1 MPVETIFLVAL
12 FAISMVGSPGPANM
26 ALMASGARYGYSRS
40 VPFLFGT
47 LSGFQLVGIGVAA
60 GVGTLF
66 ANFPTLRYSFL
77 VLSAAYILYLAYKI
91 AFQSARPGET
101 KIEPRYLAGCVVH
114 PLNPKAWVMLIAA
127 FSQFMDPTGGQI
139 TQTLIIL
146 TVFAVTGF
154 ALNSLWVFAGSLLTR
169 FVSSPALLQNINRTL
184 AILMI
189 VVVAIAMLR
198 SGILG

>member
-47 LSGFQLVGIGVAA
+47 LSGFLLVGIGVAA

-66 ANFPTLRYSFL
+66 ANFPALRYTFL
-77 VLSAAYILYLAYKI
+77 VFSAAYILFLAYKI
-91 AFQSARPGET
+91 AFQSTKPGEK
-101 KIEPRYLAGCVVH
+101 KIEPRYLAGCIVH
-114 PLNPKAWVMLIAA
+114 PLNPKAWVMLVAA
-127 FSQFMDPTGGQI
+127 FSQFMDPTGAQI
-139 TQTLIIL
+139 VQTMIIL
-146 TVFAVTGF
+146 TVFTVTGLT
-154 ALNSLWVFAGSLLTR
+154 LNSLWVFAGSLLTR
-169 FVSSPALLQNINRTL
+169 FVSSPIVLQTINRTL

-189 VVVAIAMLR
+189 IVVAVAMLR